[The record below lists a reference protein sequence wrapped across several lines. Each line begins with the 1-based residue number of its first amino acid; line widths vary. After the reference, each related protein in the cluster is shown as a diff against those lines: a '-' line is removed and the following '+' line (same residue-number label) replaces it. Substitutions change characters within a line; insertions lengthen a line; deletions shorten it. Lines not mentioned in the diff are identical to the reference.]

1 MFGIWDFMGLEFWT
15 KTNLSFSISLQRV
28 KIALTYKIND
38 DYVKILN
45 YIDQANIGCTHFPAH
60 RFLVQILLLFHP
72 TVTI

>member
-1 MFGIWDFMGLEFWT
+1 MFGIWDFMGLEFWI
-15 KTNLSFSISLQRV
+15 KTRSFGISLQRV

-60 RFLVQILLLFHP
+60 RFLVQILLFFHP